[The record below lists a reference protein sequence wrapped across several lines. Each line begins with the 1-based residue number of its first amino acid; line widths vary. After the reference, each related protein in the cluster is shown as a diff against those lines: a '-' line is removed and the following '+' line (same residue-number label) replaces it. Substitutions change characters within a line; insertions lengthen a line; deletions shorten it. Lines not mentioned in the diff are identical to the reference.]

1 MNELILKI
9 ENKIKDALVKNEYDD
24 NVVVNFSNRL
34 DLGEFQY
41 NGVMKLAK
49 VYGKNPREIAEDVV
63 SVLKEDK
70 FFKDINI
77 AGPGFINI
85 TVEDSCLLE
94 FINNAI
100 DNFESL
106 IPQVDKKKIIIDYG
120 GANAAKA
127 LHVGHMRS
135 ANIGEALKRLA
146 KIFRNDVIGDVH
158 LGDLGRQAG
167 MLISEIKKRNP
178 ELCFFDKEYKGDY
191 PKVNITN
198 KDLGIY
204 YPEASRDAKENE
216 DRMNEV
222 REITSLVE
230 TGYPPYLNLW
240 KQLVDISSEEIKRVY
255 ERLNCYF
262 ELWEGELDSIKYTD
276 KVLEYVS
283 PYMYLDEGAQI
294 VDVKEEDDK
303 LDIPPMIIIN
313 RNGATN
319 YETRELGTLYS
330 RIERFN
336 PDEVWYVVDSRQ
348 ALHFVQTFRVA
359 YKTKMVREDVKLLH
373 FGFGTIN
380 GKDGKPFKTR
390 DGGVMELDSLIE
402 MIKEEITKKVSDR
415 VDDSLKEDTIEKLT
429 IATLKF
435 ADLSSFR
442 ATDYIFDVDKF
453 SSFEGKTGPYI
464 LYTCVRIKSLF
475 EKNKV
480 NNFEIST
487 INNSS
492 DLNIYLKVLEVS
504 NVLKKAYDEKSLN
517 YICDYL
523 YELCSLYNKFYG
535 ECNITNCENN
545 ELKNSWLSLSKLVL
559 DVCERLLDILAIDI
573 PDKM

>member
-1 MNELILKI
+1 MNELIKKI
-9 ENKIKDALVKNEYDD
+9 ELKIKDALIKNGYDD
-24 NVVVNFSNRL
+24 SVVVNFSNRL

-41 NGVMKLAK
+41 NGIMKIAK
-49 VYGKNPREIAEDVV
+49 GYGKNPRDIANMIANT
-63 SVLKEDK
+63 LKEDN
-70 FFKDINI
+70 FFKDINV

-85 TVEDSCLLE
+85 TIDDLCLLE
-94 FINNAI
+94 FINSTFE
-100 DNFESL
+100 NFNL
-106 IPQVDKKKIIIDYG
+106 LVPKCDKKRIIIDYG

-146 KIFRNDVIGDVH
+146 KIFGNDVISDVH
-158 LGDLGRQAG
+158 LGDLGRQSG

-178 ELCFFDKEYKGDY
+178 ELCFFDKEYKGEY
-191 PKVNITN
+191 PKIEITN
-198 KDLGIY
+198 KMLSEY
-204 YPEASRDAKENE
+204 YPAASSDAKENE

-222 REITSLVE
+222 REISSLVE
-230 TGYPPYLNLW
+230 AGYPPYLNLW
-240 KQLVDISSEEIKRVY
+240 KQIVYVSSEEIKRIY
-255 ERLNCYF
+255 KRLNCYF

-283 PYMYLDEGAQI
+283 DYMYLDYGAQI
-294 VDVKEEDDK
+294 VDVKEDDDK
-303 LDIPPMIIIN
+303 LEIPPMIIIN

-336 PDEVWYVVDSRQ
+336 PDEIWYVVDSRQ
-348 ALHFVQTFRVA
+348 SLHFIQTFRVA
-359 YKTKMVREDVKLLH
+359 KKCGIVNDNTKLLH

-390 DGGVMELDSLIE
+390 DGGVMELNTLID
-402 MIKEEITKKVSDR
+402 MIKSEITKKVSDR
-415 VDDSLKEDTIEKLT
+415 VDESLKEDTIEKLT

-435 ADLSSFR
+435 ADLCSFR
-442 ATDYIFDVDKF
+442 ATDYIFDIEKF

-475 EKNKV
+475 EKNNIDK
-480 NNFEIST
+480 FKISM
-487 INNSS
+487 INNES
-492 DLNIYLKVLEVS
+492 DLNIYLKLLEVS
-504 NVLKKAYDEKSLN
+504 NVLKKSYEEKSLN

-535 ECNITNCENN
+535 ECNITNCEDIN
-545 ELKNSWLSLSKLVL
+545 LKNSWLSLSKLVY
-559 DVCERLLDILAIDI
+559 DVNKNLLDILAIDI
-573 PDKM
+573 PDRM

>member
-1 MNELILKI
+1 MNELMLKI
-9 ENKIKDALVKNEYDD
+9 ENKIKDALVKNGYDD
-24 NVVVNFSNRL
+24 NVVVNFSNRV

-41 NGVMKLAK
+41 NGIMKLGK
-49 VYGKNPREIAEDVV
+49 VYGKNPKEIADVV
-63 SVLKEDK
+63 VDTLKNDE
-70 FFKDINI
+70 FFKDINV

-85 TVEDSCLLE
+85 TVKDKYLLD
-94 FINNAI
+94 FINKLI
-100 DNFESL
+100 DNFEVL
-106 IPQVDKKKIIIDYG
+106 IPNVDKKKIIVDYG

-146 KIFRNDVIGDVH
+146 KVFGNDVIGDVH
-158 LGDLGRQAG
+158 LGDLGRQSG
-167 MLISEIKKRNP
+167 MLISEIKKRKP
-178 ELCFFDKEYKGDY
+178 ELCFFDKDYKGEY
-191 PKVNITN
+191 PKIEITN

-216 DRMNEV
+216 TRMNEV

-230 TGYPPYLNLW
+230 NGYPPYLNLW
-240 KQLVDISSEEIKRVY
+240 KQIVDISSEEIKKVY
-255 ERLNCYF
+255 GRLNCYF

-276 KVLEYVS
+276 KVLEYVKD
-283 PYMYLDEGAQI
+283 YMYLDDGAQI
-294 VDVKEEDDK
+294 VDVKQDDDK

-336 PDEVWYVVDSRQ
+336 PNEIWYVVDSRQ
-348 ALHFVQTFRVA
+348 SLHFVQTFRVA
-359 YKTKMVREDVKLLH
+359 YKTKMVRDDVKLMH

-390 DGGVMELDSLIE
+390 DGGVMELNSLIE
-402 MIKEEITKKVSDR
+402 MIKDEITKKVSDR
-415 VDDSLKEDTIEKLT
+415 VEESLKEDTIEKLT
-429 IATLKF
+429 IATLKY
-435 ADLSSFR
+435 ADLCSFR
-442 ATDYIFDVDKF
+442 ATDYIFDVEKF

-475 EKNKV
+475 EKNSASS
-480 NNFEIST
+480 FDIST

-492 DLNIYLKVLEVS
+492 DLNIYLKLLEVS
-504 NVLKKAYDEKSLN
+504 NVLRKAYEEKSLN

-535 ECNITNCENN
+535 ECNITNCEDI
-545 ELKNSWLSLSKLVL
+545 ELKNSWLGLSKLVY
-559 DVCERLLDILAIDI
+559 DVNKNLLDILAIDI
-573 PDKM
+573 PEKM